1 MNETWPSRPGREI
14 WSLLDKITGSKSNEV
29 SLIRKRRC
37 SGMNETWPSRPGREI
52 WSLHRR
58 GDEARLHFCSAKIIV
73 RLRRAVAANLPPAGW
88 ISSFE
93 PVTHGTKKKSRCV
106 SICFSFYGAGD
117 EARTRY
123 LHLGK
128 VALYRMSYTR
138 GTRDIIAIF
147 LEMSI
152 CNSNILQILL

>member
-1 MNETWPSRPGREI
+1 MSETWHWCRG
-14 WSLLDKITGSKSNEV
+14 
-29 SLIRKRRC
+29 
-37 SGMNETWPSRPGREI
+37 ETI

-58 GDEARLHFCSAKIIV
+58 CDEARLHFCLWQKLLFGSVKPS
-73 RLRRAVAANLPPAGW
+73 PPTVHRTAEL
-88 ISSFE
+88 IFE
-93 PVTHGTKKKSRCV
+93 PVTREIKRKSRCR

-138 GTRDIIAIF
+138 GTRDIIANVF
-147 LEMSI
+147 RMSI
-152 CNSNILQILL
+152 SIFKNSPNSLVLILLKL